1 MDEPA
6 ASPNRLAEIAEQ
18 IRDGWVRGRGPLTG
32 IKALRAV
39 RQEALDLEATP
50 DYIEILDQIIAAARS
65 INGGSNGAYRRDA
78 PQVLEQHVARLRA
91 LCNESA
97 N

>member
-6 ASPNRLAEIAEQ
+6 ATSDRLAEIADQ

-39 RQEALDLEATP
+39 RVEAEDLAASP
-50 DYIEILDQIIAAARS
+50 AYLEILDQIVAAARS

-78 PQVLEQHVARLRA
+78 PQILEQQVARLRA
-91 LCNESA
+91 LCGETA

>member
-6 ASPNRLAEIAEQ
+6 ANSNRLAEIAEQ

-32 IKALRAV
+32 MKALKAARL
-39 RQEALDLEATP
+39 EALDLEATP
-50 DYIEILDQIIAAARS
+50 DYVEILDQIIAAARS

-78 PQVLEQHVARLRA
+78 PAVLEQHVARLRA
-91 LCNESA
+91 LCVEA
-97 N
+97 AV

>member
-1 MDEPA
+1 MDEA
-6 ASPNRLAEIAEQ
+6 ATSSSRLGEIADQ

-39 RQEALDLEATP
+39 RLEAVELDATP
-50 DYIEILDQIIAAARS
+50 EYLEILDQIIAAARS

-78 PQVLEQHVARLRA
+78 PVVLEQHVARLRA
-91 LCNESA
+91 LVLEEA
-97 N
+97 V

>member
-6 ASPNRLAEIAEQ
+6 ASPSRLAEIADQ

-32 IKALRAV
+32 IKALKAV
-39 RQEALDLEATP
+39 RQEVLDLEAAP
-50 DYIEILDQIIAAARS
+50 EYLEILDQIIAAARS

-78 PQVLEQHVARLRA
+78 PAVLEQHVTRLRA
-91 LCNESA
+91 LCVEA
-97 N
+97 AA

>member
-1 MDEPA
+1 MDEA
-6 ASPNRLAEIAEQ
+6 ATSPSRLGEIADQ

-39 RQEALDLEATP
+39 RLEAVELNATP
-50 DYIEILDQIIAAARS
+50 EYVEILDQIIAAARS

-78 PQVLEQHVARLRA
+78 PAVLEQHVARLRA
-91 LCNESA
+91 LCVEEA
-97 N
+97 V

>member
-1 MDEPA
+1 MDEA
-6 ASPNRLAEIAEQ
+6 ATIPSRLGEIADQ

-39 RQEALDLEATP
+39 RLEAVELDATP
-50 DYIEILDQIIAAARS
+50 EYLEILDQIIAAARS

-78 PQVLEQHVARLRA
+78 PVVLEQHVARLRA
-91 LCNESA
+91 LVLEEA
-97 N
+97 V

>member
-1 MDEPA
+1 MDEVA
-6 ASPNRLAEIAEQ
+6 TNPNRLCEIADQ

-39 RQEALDLEATP
+39 RQEAVDLAATP
-50 DYIEILDQIIAAARS
+50 DYVEILDQIIAAARS

-78 PQVLEQHVARLRA
+78 PAILEQHVARLRA
-91 LCNESA
+91 LCVEETV
-97 N
+97 